1 MDLIRL
7 CHHATLQ
14 PATLTMNQPEP
25 FPKNPNSKLARAA
38 DGLVNAIA
46 RHWLAIFNTIWGT
59 YLLLPILAPIL
70 LAAGLQG
77 PSNLIYWVYSVLC
90 HQLPDHSYFFFG
102 NTPVPLLPELE
113 AHGMAHGLN
122 LWEQRRFVGN
132 EIVGYKTAICQRD
145 IAIYGSVFMAG
156 LLFNVVRHRLYPINF
171 KLYLLFLV
179 PITVDGLTQLVG
191 LHQSNWWLRTVT
203 GALFGGASIWLA
215 YPHVEAAMQD
225 TLNEPEYV

>member
-1 MDLIRL
+1 M
-7 CHHATLQ
+7 
-14 PATLTMNQPEP
+14 
-25 FPKNPNSKLARAA
+25 
-38 DGLVNAIA
+38 DGLVHAIA

-70 LAAGLQG
+70 MAAGLTG

-102 NTPVPLLPELE
+102 SNPVPLLPELE
-113 AHGMAHGLN
+113 AHGMAHGLT
-122 LWEQRRFVGN
+122 LWEQRGFIGN
-132 EIVGYKTAICQRD
+132 DYLGYKAAICQRD
-145 IAIYGSVFMAG
+145 IAIYGSVFLTG
-156 LLFNVVRHRLYPINF
+156 LLFNTVRQRLYPINF
-171 KLYLLFLV
+171 KFYLLFLV
-179 PITVDGLTQLVG
+179 PIAVDGLTQLVG

-225 TLNEPEYV
+225 VLNEPEYV